1 MRVYADNRTG
11 DSAASA
17 VGGIDGVP
25 FLPLFR
31 GQAAVEI
38 IELQLVEKLAIT
50 FDGPAGTDASSV
62 GSSTFSSVI
71 SLFGS

>member
-11 DSAASA
+11 DSAAST

-38 IELQLVEKLAIT
+38 IELQLAEKLAIT
-50 FDGPAGTDASSV
+50 F
-62 GSSTFSSVI
+62 GSN
-71 SLFGS
+71 L

>member
-11 DSAASA
+11 DSAAST

-38 IELQLVEKLAIT
+38 IELQLNDNRDKWQQSYALWH
-50 FDGPAGTDASSV
+50 SSYC
-62 GSSTFSSVI
+62 
-71 SLFGS
+71 